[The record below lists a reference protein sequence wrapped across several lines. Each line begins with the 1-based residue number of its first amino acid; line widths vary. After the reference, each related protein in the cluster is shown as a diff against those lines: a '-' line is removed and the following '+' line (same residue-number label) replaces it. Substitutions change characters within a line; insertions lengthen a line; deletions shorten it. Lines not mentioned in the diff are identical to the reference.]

1 MQNQKVKI
9 KALIGLSLLTAVLC
23 TGCENGNVALTDEA
37 RSVEKAKVKKR
48 GEARKELFVECMKLA
63 AKMPRQADD
72 DVSDIVD
79 ECTSS
84 SYYMTNFIE

>member
-1 MQNQKVKI
+1 MKSYSLG
-9 KALIGLSLLTAVLC
+9 APLLTSILC
-23 TGCENGNVALTDEA
+23 AGCENGHIALTDEA
-37 RSVEKAKVKKR
+37 RAAEKRVALKR
-48 GEARKELFVECMKLA
+48 GNARKELFVECMKLA

-72 DVSDIVD
+72 DVSDIVN

>member
-1 MQNQKVKI
+1 MNNLSTKF
-9 KALIGLSLLTAVLC
+9 KALIGLSILTVGLG
-23 TGCENGNVALTDEA
+23 GCENGNVTLTAEA
-37 RSVEKAKVKKR
+37 RATEKMKVKKR
-48 GEARKELFVECMKLA
+48 GEARTELFRECMMLA
-63 AKMPRQADD
+63 AKMPRQAD

>member
-1 MQNQKVKI
+1 MKSYLLG
-9 KALIGLSLLTAVLC
+9 ASLLTALLC
-23 TGCENGNVALTDEA
+23 AGCENWNVTLTDEA
-37 RSVEKAKVKKR
+37 RSTEKAKVKKR

-79 ECTSS
+79 ECTGS

>member
-1 MQNQKVKI
+1 MDNLSIKF
-9 KALIGLSLLTAVLC
+9 KALIGLSLLTVGLG
-23 TGCENGNVALTDEA
+23 GCENGNITLTAEA
-37 RSVEKAKVKKR
+37 RATEKIKVKKR
-48 GEARKELFVECMKLA
+48 GEARTELFRECMMLA

>member
-1 MQNQKVKI
+1 MKSYLLG
-9 KALIGLSLLTAVLC
+9 ASLLTAMLC
-23 TGCENGNVALTDEA
+23 AGCENGNLTVTDEKIA
-37 RSVEKAKVKKR
+37 AEKAKVKKR
-48 GEARKELFVECMKLA
+48 GEARKELFVECMNLA

-72 DVSDIVD
+72 DVSDIVG

>member
-1 MQNQKVKI
+1 VKTYI
-9 KALIGLSLLTAVLC
+9 VVAVFASMLC
-23 TGCENGNVALTDEA
+23 AGCENGSVTLTEEA
-37 RSVEKAKVKKR
+37 RKSEKAKVQRR

-79 ECTSS
+79 ECTRS
-84 SYYMTNFIE
+84 SYYMTKFIE

>member
-1 MQNQKVKI
+1 MNT
-9 KALIGLSLLTAVLC
+9 LTLAIVAAMLC
-23 TGCENGNVALTDEA
+23 AGCENGNVTLTDAA
-37 RSVEKAKVKKR
+37 RATEKAKVQKR

-79 ECTSS
+79 ECTIS

>member
-1 MQNQKVKI
+1 MKSYLLG
-9 KALIGLSLLTAVLC
+9 ASLLTAMLC
-23 TGCENGNVALTDEA
+23 AGCENGNITLTDEA
-37 RSVEKAKVKKR
+37 RAAEKAKVQKR
-48 GEARKELFVECMKLA
+48 GNARKELFVECMKLA

>member
-1 MQNQKVKI
+1 MKSYLLG
-9 KALIGLSLLTAVLC
+9 ASLLTALLC
-23 TGCENGNVALTDEA
+23 AGCENGNVTLTDEA
-37 RSVEKAKVKKR
+37 RSAEKAKVKKR

>member
-1 MQNQKVKI
+1 MKYVLGVL
-9 KALIGLSLLTAVLC
+9 ALFLV
-23 TGCENGNVALTDEA
+23 GCENGSVTLTDKA
-37 RSVEKAKVKKR
+37 KATEKAKVKKR
-48 GEARKELFVECMKLA
+48 GEARKELFVECMELA

-79 ECTSS
+79 ACTSQ